1 MVDNIVLKIL
11 LFPFSILYG
20 AVIGIREIFYKTQL
34 LKGVSFDI
42 PIISVGNLSVGGTG
56 KTPHIEYL
64 LSILGPY
71 LNMGALSRG
80 YKRKTSGYRL
90 VNEFDSALESGD
102 EPLQIKRKFKDV
114 LVAVSENRV
123 FAIPKMLMD
132 QPALQTILLDD
143 AFQHRQIIPGLNILL
158 TEYSKPFFKD
168 FLLPVGTLRE
178 FPESYKR
185 ADIII
190 ITKCPDDLGHETAQ
204 NFIKS
209 LRPYSHQKIFFSNF
223 SYQKPYFWFNPS
235 FSYPLTEDTNVL
247 LVSAIANS
255 DYLVQYLRKTV
266 NNIEML
272 EFRDHHYFKEE
283 DMQALINLFK
293 SMPGDNKIIL
303 TTEKDAG
310 RLELYRSFFIENQLP
325 LLVLPVK
332 VNICL
337 GQEAAFATTIKDYLL
352 SFKG

>member
-1 MVDNIVLKIL
+1 MADNILLKIL
-11 LFPFSILYG
+11 FFPFSILYG
-20 AVIGIREIFYKTQL
+20 AIIGIRELMYKTQL

-56 KTPHIEYL
+56 KTPHIEFL
-64 LSILGPY
+64 LSMLRPY
-71 LNMGALSRG
+71 LHMGTLSRG
-80 YKRKTSGYRL
+80 YKRKTSGYRI

-114 LVAVSENRV
+114 MVAVSENRV

-132 QPALQTILLDD
+132 QPNLQTILLDD

-158 TEYSKPFFKD
+158 TEYSRPFFKD
-168 FLLPVGTLRE
+168 FLLPVGLLRE

-190 ITKCPDDLGHETAQ
+190 VTKCPNDLLQEAADH
-204 NFIKS
+204 FIQS

-235 FSYPLTEDTNVL
+235 FSYSLTTTTDVL
-247 LVSAIANS
+247 LISGIANS
-255 DYLVQYLRKTV
+255 DYLVQYLQKTV

-283 DMQALINLFK
+283 DMQALLNLYN
-293 SMPGDNKIIL
+293 SMSGTNKIIL

-337 GQEAAFATTIKDYLL
+337 GQTAEFEKTIKDYLL